1 MSSIPT
7 SSTPEHASSATPPI
21 PVLPFADLATRYDVM
36 LCDVWGVLHN
46 GAAAFAEAS
55 DALMRARDMGRTVIL
70 VSNAPRPNA
79 EVALMLDRFGVPRA
93 AYDAIVTS
101 GDVTTGLLREGGIAR
116 VWHLGP
122 ERDLGLYEGV
132 DVELVPLEE
141 AGLVVCTGLFDDTT
155 ETPGTYRETLAAM
168 KARGLTMICANPDI
182 VVERGGELIWCAG
195 ALAEA
200 YQDIGGEA
208 VWCGKPHRPI
218 YDAAFARAAQLRGA
232 PVEPARVLAIGD
244 ALRTDLAGAL
254 GVGIDCLF
262 IAGGIH
268 AGELGLE
275 RTGSIDPRALAR
287 LIADGPGLPVA
298 AAPQLV
304 W

>member
-1 MSSIPT
+1 MSST
-7 SSTPEHASSATPPI
+7 STPLPSAAVPPI
-21 PVLPFADLATRYDVM
+21 PVLPFAELAPRYDVI

-46 GAAAFAEAS
+46 GANAFAAAS
-55 DALMRARDMGRTVIL
+55 DALTRARAAGRTVIL

-79 EVALMLDRFGVPRA
+79 DVGIILDRFGVPRT

-101 GDVTTGLLREGGIAR
+101 GDVTTGLLRQGGIGK

-122 ERDLGLYEGV
+122 ERDLGIYQGAG
-132 DVELVPLEE
+132 VELVAME
-141 AGLVVCTGLFDDTT
+141 ACERVVCTGLFDDTT
-155 ETPGTYRETLAAM
+155 ETPDTYRDTLAAM
-168 KARGLTMICANPDI
+168 HTRGLTMICANPDI

-200 YQDIGGEA
+200 YQQIGGA
-208 VWCGKPHRPI
+208 AIWCGKPHRPI
-218 YDAAFARAAQLRGA
+218 YEAAFAKAVELRGVPA
-232 PVEPARVLAIGD
+232 EPGRVLAIGD

-275 RTGSIDPRALAR
+275 RSGTIDPRALAR
-287 LIADGPGLPVA
+287 LIEDGPGRPVA

>member
-1 MSSIPT
+1 MSS
-7 SSTPEHASSATPPI
+7 ASSSSVPSASISAAI
-21 PVLPFADLATRYDVM
+21 PVLPFAELAPRYDVI

-46 GAAAFAEAS
+46 GANAFAAAS
-55 DALMRARDMGRTVIL
+55 DALIRARAAGGTVIL

-79 EVALMLDRFGVPRA
+79 DVGVILDRFGVPRT

-101 GDVTTGLLREGGIAR
+101 GDVTTGLLRAR
-116 VWHLGP
+116 GAGKVWHLGP
-122 ERDLGLYEGV
+122 ERDLGIYQGAGV
-132 DVELVPLEE
+132 GLVEME
-141 AGLVVCTGLFDDTT
+141 ASELVVCTGLFDDTT
-155 ETPGTYRETLAAM
+155 ETPETYRDTLAAM
-168 KARGLTMICANPDI
+168 KARDLTMICANPDI

-200 YQDIGGEA
+200 YQAIGGEA
-208 VWCGKPHRPI
+208 IWCGKPHRPI
-218 YDAAFARAAQLRGA
+218 YEAAFAKAAELRGA
-232 PVEPARVLAIGD
+232 PAEPGRFLAIGD

-275 RTGSIDPRALAR
+275 RSGTIDPKALAR
-287 LIADGPGLPVA
+287 LIEDGPGRPVA

>member
-1 MSSIPT
+1 M
-7 SSTPEHASSATPPI
+7 STPLPSAAMAPI
-21 PVLPFADLATRYDVM
+21 PVLPFAELAPRYDVI

-46 GAAAFAEAS
+46 GADAFAAAS
-55 DALMRARDMGRTVIL
+55 DALTRARAAGGTVIL

-79 EVALMLDRFGVPRA
+79 DVGIILDRFGVPRA

-101 GDVTTGLLREGGIAR
+101 GDVTTGLLRQGGIGK

-122 ERDLGLYEGV
+122 ERDLGIYRDAG
-132 DVELVPLEE
+132 VELVAME
-141 AGLVVCTGLFDDTT
+141 ACERVVCTGLFDDTT
-155 ETPGTYRETLAAM
+155 ETPDSYRDTLAAM
-168 KARGLTMICANPDI
+168 HTRGLTMICANPDI

-200 YQDIGGEA
+200 YQQIGGA
-208 VWCGKPHRPI
+208 AIWCGKPHRPI
-218 YDAAFARAAQLRGA
+218 YEAAFAKAAELRGA
-232 PVEPARVLAIGD
+232 AVEPSRFLAIGD

-275 RTGSIDPRALAR
+275 RSGTIDPRALAR
-287 LIADGPGLPVA
+287 LIEDGPGRPVA